1 MNRHWNKPHFPT
13 SIETIKLLIALTMLF
28 TCLLLS
34 SIAQGSTNIDFS
46 DEEKEHL
53 AAKGRVTMCV
63 DPDWMPYER
72 IDEQGKH
79 VGIAA
84 DFMSEFQKRIP
95 VPIEL
100 VLTESWKESL
110 EAAKSRQCDI
120 LSLLNESPQ
129 RREFLNF
136 TDPYLTDSVVIVARN
151 DVFYLDGLE
160 SLSGRKLGIVE
171 GYVYEE
177 KIRKQYPEI
186 IIISVK
192 SAGDALRKVSD
203 GKIYATLDAL
213 FIITSNIQ
221 ELGLS
226 NLKIAGQT
234 GLDNA
239 FRVGV
244 RKDDPILLSVFNKMI
259 KNLDDATRNGILRSW
274 YTIKFQYGTD
284 WTIVW
289 QVTGIALIILCL
301 LGYHN
306 LLTRRFNRKLAEAN
320 KLLRASEERLSLLI
334 DQSPM
339 GIISWDIN
347 FRVVSWNNAS
357 KTIFGYSAEEALG
370 QYAEFIIP
378 KEARKHVEQVWQGLL
393 AMDGGTRSTN
403 ENVTRSGQA
412 ILCDWYN
419 ATLVDSADKV
429 IGVMSLV
436 ENVTERGRTEKELLK
451 VKKLESIGI
460 LAGGI
465 AHDFNNIL
473 AAILGNINLALIDQD
488 LKDKTKKLLSEAERA
503 SLRAKDLTQQLLTFA
518 RGGDPVKEASSLESV
533 IKDSANFVLH
543 GDKVACRYDIPE
555 GLWLVDIDK
564 GQMSQVIQNI
574 VLNASHAMPEGGIV
588 AITCENVIS
597 GDYSDFPLLPKG
609 RFVKICIQDKG
620 VGIPANVVDNIFDP
634 YFSTKHGGSGLG
646 LAITNSIIN
655 KHKGYI
661 SVESSP
667 GVGATFTLYLPASEQ
682 EKATSQKSEVYR
694 KASSQA
700 KILLMDDEQMVRAV
714 AKEMLMEL
722 GHGVELSEN
731 GKEAI
736 KLYMEAINTNN
747 KFDIVIMD
755 LTIPGGM
762 DGKEAVQKILNL
774 DPDAKVI
781 VSSGYSND
789 PVMANFKDYGF
800 CSAIVKPY
808 QLQELSKVINQ
819 LID

>member
-1 MNRHWNKPHFPT
+1 
-13 SIETIKLLIALTMLF
+13 
-28 TCLLLS
+28 
-34 SIAQGSTNIDFS
+34 
-46 DEEKEHL
+46 
-53 AAKGRVTMCV
+53 
-63 DPDWMPYER
+63 
-72 IDEQGKH
+72 
-79 VGIAA
+79 
-84 DFMSEFQKRIP
+84 
-95 VPIEL
+95 
-100 VLTESWKESL
+100 
-110 EAAKSRQCDI
+110 
-120 LSLLNESPQ
+120 
-129 RREFLNF
+129 
-136 TDPYLTDSVVIVARN
+136 VAH
-151 DVFYLDGLE
+151 D
-160 SLSGRKLGIVE
+160 KLGGMVIERGVRSAE
-171 GYVYEE
+171 ERDDLFERSDQAAFYEE

-244 RKDDPILLSVFNKMI
+244 RKDDPILLSVFDKMI

-289 QVTGIALIILCL
+289 QVTGIALILLCL

-339 GIISWDIN
+339 GIISLDIN
-347 FRVVSWNNAS
+347 SRVVSWNNAS

-370 QYAEFIIP
+370 QYVEFIIP

-574 VLNASHAMPEGGIV
+574 VLNASHAMPNGGIV
-588 AITCENVIS
+588 AVTCENVTS
-597 GDYSDFPLLPKG
+597 GDFSDFPLLPKG

-620 VGIPANVVDNIFDP
+620 VGMPADVVDKIFDP

-655 KHKGYI
+655 KHKGHI

-682 EKATSQKSEVYR
+682 EKAPSQKSEVYR